1 MILSATGPAVNV
13 RIDERKLGALGQ
25 PSVGTIEE
33 DALTE
38 PLHRAASSHIAVPAK
53 VDFLP
58 IGRIVCPGKQT
69 RHRLAKAR
77 KHVCIFSKVSVVFF
91 FKFDAVI
98 IRCSEINLEL
108 ALNDDRHLNVVA
120 LTRLGKGNGQ
130 ERKAALAV
138 VPIGAWAKRHI
149 VLAVVH
155 YAKRG
160 IVRRVIVLNEHTIL
174 ELENICFGRHVRI
187 GAILVI
193 QSASVREAAVRD
205 DV

>member
-1 MILSATGPAVNV
+1 MIFPATGLAVNV

-33 DALTE
+33 DALAE
-38 PLHRAASSHIAVPAK
+38 PLHRAASCHIAVPAK

-58 IGRIVCPGKQT
+58 ISRIVCPGKQT

-77 KHVCIFSKVSVVFF
+77 KHMCIFSEVIVIAFFKVS
-91 FKFDAVI
+91 AVI

-160 IVRRVIVLNEHTIL
+160 IVRRVIVLNEHTVL
-174 ELENICFGRHVRI
+174 ELEHLRLGRHVRI

-193 QSASVREAAVRD
+193 QSASVGKAAVRD